1 MSKDVQSILK
11 SAFRNKKLFNKRLK
25 LDGLELLSMIASQ
38 SIDLCFFDPQYR
50 GVLDKMKYG
59 NEGERQK
66 GRVNLVQMSEE
77 DIVHFLQEIARVLK
91 PSKYLMLWIDKFHLC
106 EGIHPWIKST
116 NLAIVDLIT
125 WDKQKM
131 GMGYRTRRQ
140 SEYLLILQKKPL
152 KAKGTW
158 ERKNIRDVWSEKI
171 PQDAIKIHPHAK
183 PKGLQSALIESCTKV
198 GEVVLDPASGSFSVL
213 ECCKE
218 LKRDFI
224 GANI

>member
-1 MSKDVQSILK
+1 MSKDLQDIIK
-11 SAFRNKKLFNKRLK
+11 SKFREKKLFNTRLK
-25 LDGLELLSMIASQ
+25 IDGLELLSMIESQ

-59 NEGERQK
+59 NEGERQR
-66 GRVNLVQMSEE
+66 GRANLMQMSEE
-77 DIVHFLQEIARVLK
+77 NIIHFLQEIARVLK
-91 PSKYLMLWIDKFHLC
+91 LSKYLMLWIDKFHLC
-106 EGIHPWIKST
+106 EGIHQWLKNT
-116 NLAIVDLIT
+116 NLQIVDLIT

-152 KAKGTW
+152 KVKGTW
-158 ERKNIRDVWSEKI
+158 ERKNIRDIWSEKI
-171 PQDAIKIHPHAK
+171 PSDSIKIHPHTK

-213 ECCKE
+213 ECCRE
-218 LKRDFI
+218 LNRHFI
-224 GANI
+224 GSNL